1 MSNVSTAARPSLN
14 LRPMI
19 PRDLTHVLQIAKNL
33 SAGRWA
39 LKHFSKV
46 FQSGDAA

>member
-1 MSNVSTAARPSLN
+1 MSNINTAARPSLN

-33 SAGRWA
+33 Y
-39 LKHFSKV
+39 
-46 FQSGDAA
+46 AAPWS